1 VSAVDLDLTV
11 VKEYRMTRTRDVNL
25 FYDPVTGYNLNPA
38 TFGRPNPAWDQVSVQ
53 NSGGE
58 AENVLLS
65 GSFRRRFAGRLQASV
80 IYTRGISKKDNTTG
94 FGYMADNQFNPDADY
109 ATSND
114 FQKHTLRGNVIVDLP
129 FQMTLA
135 SSLFYGSGNYFNAT
149 AGFRPFGKPGT
160 NRLNTG
166 APITIPAAMLDRWEG
181 PAVIGTME
189 VWPRN
194 ALRGLP
200 IKKVDMRFTKRFLL
214 VGSTKV
220 ELLAEV
226 FNLFNTKNYGSYNS
240 VITSPSFGTPQA
252 SSGNAFVS
260 RQGQLG
266 VRFEF

>member
-1 VSAVDLDLTV
+1 
-11 VKEYRMTRTRDVNL
+11 
-25 FYDPVTGYNLNPA
+25 
-38 TFGRPNPAWDQVSVQ
+38 
-53 NSGGE
+53 
-58 AENVLLS
+58 
-65 GSFRRRFAGRLQASV
+65 
-80 IYTRGISKKDNTTG
+80 
-94 FGYMADNQFNPDADY
+94 
-109 ATSND
+109 
-114 FQKHTLRGNVIVDLP
+114 
-129 FQMTLA
+129 
-135 SSLFYGSGNYFNAT
+135 
-149 AGFRPFGKPGT
+149 
-160 NRLNTG
+160 
-166 APITIPAAMLDRWEG
+166 
-181 PAVIGTME
+181 ME